1 MEQKVYDTY
10 VAILKDELKV
20 ALGCTEPIAIAYV
33 GAKVREVLGKMPEHI
48 DVYCS
53 GNIVKNVKAVVVPN
67 SDGQRGIDV
76 AAALGVIGGDA
87 SLELAVLESVKPE
100 DIQLCKK
107 LLQENFVDT
116 HLVEDVANL
125 YVSIKATA
133 GDESAEVEV
142 KEYHSNITKIV
153 KNGEVIFTKEEEN
166 QQTDSSE
173 PDKTLLK
180 VKDILEFA
188 DTVKIDDVKEL
199 LDRQIQYNTAIA
211 QEGLE
216 HPYGAEIGR
225 TLMEDFDHS
234 NVKLQAKAFA
244 AAGSDARMSG
254 CPLPVVINSGSG
266 NQGITASLPVIVY
279 GRYYHLPQEKIYRAL
294 CVSNL
299 ISIHQKRF
307 IGSLSAYCGA
317 TSAGCGSG
325 AGIAYMMGMSYE
337 EISDVITNSIAT
349 IGGMVCDGAKSSCAA
364 KIAAS
369 VEAALVAV
377 HMAKKHRAFKNG
389 EGLVKGD
396 IEETIAAIG
405 DMGRVGMKSTDVEIL
420 NLMLDKKKVQQS

>member
-1 MEQKVYDTY
+1 MEQKVYNTY
-10 VAILKDELKV
+10 VAILKNELKV

-33 GAKVREVLGKMPEHI
+33 GAKVREVLGKMPTHI

-87 SLELAVLESVKPE
+87 SLELAVLEAVKPE
-100 DIQLCKK
+100 DIERSKK
-107 LLQENFVDT
+107 LLKEHFVDT
-116 HLVEDVANL
+116 HLVENVANL
-125 YVSIKATA
+125 YVAIRATA

-142 KEYHSNITKIV
+142 QDYHSNITKIT
-153 KNGEVIFTKEEEN
+153 KNGKVVFAKEAEN
-166 QQTDSSE
+166 KTHESDG
-173 PDKTLLK
+173 PDKNLLN

-188 DTVKIDDVKEL
+188 DTVNLEDVKNV
-199 LDRQIQYNTAIA
+199 LDKQIKYNTAIS
-211 QEGLE
+211 QEGLD

-234 NVKLQAKAFA
+234 NVKLRAKAFA

-266 NQGITASLPVIVY
+266 NQGITVTLPVVVY
-279 GRYYHLPQEKIYRAL
+279 GKYYGIPQEKIYRTL

-299 ISIHQKRF
+299 ISVHQKRF

-317 TSAGCGSG
+317 TSAACGSG
-325 AGIAYMMGMSYE
+325 AGIAYMLGMTYE
-337 EISDVITNSIAT
+337 EICDVITNSIAT
-349 IGGMVCDGAKSSCAA
+349 IGGMICDGAKASCAA
-364 KIAAS
+364 KIAAA
-369 VEAALVAV
+369 VETALVAV

-389 EGLVKGD
+389 EGLVKD
-396 IEETIAAIG
+396 NVEDTIATVG

-420 NLMLDKKKVQQS
+420 NLMLDKKNV

>member
-10 VAILKDELKV
+10 VAILENELKV

-100 DIQLCKK
+100 DIRLCRQ
-107 LLQENFVDT
+107 LLQENFVTT

-125 YVSIKATA
+125 YVAIKATA
-133 GDESAEVEV
+133 GNGSAEVEV

-153 KNGEVIFTKEEEN
+153 KNGEVIFAKEEKDG
-166 QQTDSSE
+166 QADSSE
-173 PDKTLLK
+173 PDKNLLN

-188 DTVKIDDVKEL
+188 DAVKIDDVKDI

-211 QEGLE
+211 QEGMK

-266 NQGITASLPVIVY
+266 NQGITVSLPVIVY
-279 GRYYHLPQEKIYRAL
+279 GRYYNMPQEKIYRAL

-307 IGSLSAYCGA
+307 IGSLSAYCGPP
-317 TSAGCGSG
+317 
-325 AGIAYMMGMSYE
+325 
-337 EISDVITNSIAT
+337 VQ
-349 IGGMVCDGAKSSCAA
+349 AA
-364 KIAAS
+364 AAVPAS
-369 VEAALVAV
+369 P
-377 HMAKKHRAFKNG
+377 
-389 EGLVKGD
+389 
-396 IEETIAAIG
+396 I
-405 DMGRVGMKSTDVEIL
+405 
-420 NLMLDKKKVQQS
+420 

>member
-1 MEQKVYDTY
+1 MYGTHCHCLCGSEGTGSPGQDAGAYRC
-10 VAILKDELKV
+10 ILQREYREKCQSRGSPQFGWT
-20 ALGCTEPIAIAYV
+20 AGHRCGC
-33 GAKVREVLGKMPEHI
+33 
-48 DVYCS
+48 S
-53 GNIVKNVKAVVVPN
+53 F
-67 SDGQRGIDV
+67 RGHWRGCIF
-76 AAALGVIGGDA
+76 GIGGIGIRQTGRY
-87 SLELAVLESVKPE
+87 
-100 DIQLCKK
+100 IQLCKK

-125 YVSIKATA
+125 YVAIKATA

-166 QQTDSSE
+166 QQPDSSE

-325 AGIAYMMGMSYE
+325 AGIAYMMGMSYD
-337 EISDVITNSIAT
+337 EICDVITNSIAT

>member
-10 VAILKDELKV
+10 VAILKNELKV

-142 KEYHSNITKIV
+142 KEHHSNITKIV

-166 QQTDSSE
+166 QQPESNE

-211 QEGLE
+211 
-216 HPYGAEIGR
+216 R
-225 TLMEDFDHS
+225 
-234 NVKLQAKAFA
+234 
-244 AAGSDARMSG
+244 
-254 CPLPVVINSGSG
+254 
-266 NQGITASLPVIVY
+266 
-279 GRYYHLPQEKIYRAL
+279 
-294 CVSNL
+294 
-299 ISIHQKRF
+299 
-307 IGSLSAYCGA
+307 
-317 TSAGCGSG
+317 
-325 AGIAYMMGMSYE
+325 
-337 EISDVITNSIAT
+337 
-349 IGGMVCDGAKSSCAA
+349 
-364 KIAAS
+364 
-369 VEAALVAV
+369 
-377 HMAKKHRAFKNG
+377 
-389 EGLVKGD
+389 
-396 IEETIAAIG
+396 
-405 DMGRVGMKSTDVEIL
+405 
-420 NLMLDKKKVQQS
+420 